1 MRLTVLGCQSPY
13 PGPNGATPGYL
24 LQTEQTN
31 ILLDCGSGVMSQLA
45 KYLPHALLD
54 AVCLSHY
61 HHDHVA
67 DIGVL
72 QYGIMLHQR
81 LKDRTKGTLPIY
93 GPSHSEERG
102 LSLTYEQATI
112 QHEIHEESVIQ
123 IKDVQISFH
132 RTQHDIPC
140 YAMRIEHKGKV
151 LVYGADSGPETDW
164 SFAKEADLFIC
175 EGTFLER
182 YKPQGPT
189 GHLSIKQASCT
200 AEQLKVSKLMITHL
214 FPAYTLEE
222 IRAEMQ
228 DYQAGDGLIAEIG
241 LQLQI

>member
-24 LQTEQTN
+24 LQTDQSN
-31 ILLDCGSGVMSQLA
+31 ILLDCGSGVISQLM
-45 KYLPHALLD
+45 KHLPLVELD

-81 LKDRTKGTLPIY
+81 LKDRTKGVLPVY
-93 GPSHSEERG
+93 GPANIEERG
-102 LSLTYEQATI
+102 LKLTYQEATVH
-112 QHEIHEESVIQ
+112 QEIRENSVIQ

-140 YAMRIEHKGKV
+140 YAMRIEYQGRV
-151 LVYGADSGPETDW
+151 LVYGADSGPKTNWD
-164 SFAKEADLFIC
+164 FARDADLFIC

-182 YKPQGPT
+182 FKPQGPT
-189 GHLSIKQASCT
+189 GHLSIIQASQI
-200 AEQLKVSKLMITHL
+200 AQELQAKKLMITHL
-214 FPAYTLEE
+214 FPAYKLEE

-228 DYQAGDGLIAEIG
+228 GFTYGEKLIAEIG